1 MSIYVCRA
9 AANSEFSNPNLLLLQ
24 APCRAELQ
32 RALDRLASNTRT
44 HDDLFTIPIPNC
56 DKNGD
61 FHPKQVC
68 DFQHTLTLG
77 LKHCADHYRACLLV
91 NCESPLLRQHK

>member
-1 MSIYVCRA
+1 M
-9 AANSEFSNPNLLLLQ
+9 FWLWQ

-61 FHPKQVC
+61 FHIKQVC
-68 DFQHTLTLG
+68 LFMPDSFEMYLAEQETIQIS
-77 LKHCADHYRACLLV
+77 K
-91 NCESPLLRQHK
+91 S